1 MKTLRSKLTYANV
14 ISTLALFLVISGGAA
29 YAASLGKNSVGTKQ
43 IKNSAVTGIKIK
55 KRTITGKQINLAKLG
70 MVRTANNA
78 NTATTAGTA
87 NTRSSPEAI
96 HLVGMAGQP
105 AFEGGSVGYGEP
117 GVTLQPVGFYKD
129 KEGIVHLEGVVKV
142 GKEKGSTS
150 LVPIFTLPAG
160 FRPAASVVQIFSPG
174 SSSGVLI
181 AGSNASYEG
190 HGLSGNV
197 LGSEGE
203 TVVLSGITYRA
214 GG

>member
-1 MKTLRSKLTYANV
+1 MIKILRRNLTFANV
-14 ISTLALFLVISGGAA
+14 ISCLALFVALGGAA
-29 YAASLGKNSVGTKQ
+29 YAATKLPANSVGTKQ
-43 IKNSAVTGIKIK
+43 LKKNAVTGSKVK
-55 KRTITGKQINLAKLG
+55 SHTLTGHNIDLAKLG
-70 MVRTANNA
+70 TVPSASNA
-78 NTATTAGTA
+78 VTSGTA
-87 NTRSSPEAI
+87 NALAPPEAI

-117 GVTLQPVGFYKD
+117 GVTFQPVGFYKD

-160 FRPAASVVQIFSPG
+160 FRPADSVVQMFY
-174 SSSGVLI
+174 SGYTNGVVI

-203 TVVLSGITYRA
+203 TLVLSGITFRA

>member
-1 MKTLRSKLTYANV
+1 M
-14 ISTLALFLVISGGAA
+14 
-29 YAASLGKNSVGTKQ
+29 
-43 IKNSAVTGIKIK
+43 
-55 KRTITGKQINLAKLG
+55 
-70 MVRTANNA
+70 
-78 NTATTAGTA
+78 
-87 NTRSSPEAI
+87 
-96 HLVGMAGQP
+96 
-105 AFEGGSVGYGEP
+105 GYGEP

-160 FRPAASVVQIFSPG
+160 FRPAASVVQISSPG

-203 TVVLSGITYRA
+203 TVGLSGITYRA